1 MDTKTRRVL
10 IIVCVLAFILT
21 STFTWGVI
29 SAGMDAA
36 QAGVEAGREAAGWT
50 VAWILANATL
60 LVPVFF
66 LGGIIWLVRMKT
78 KG

>member
-1 MDTKTRRVL
+1 MDAKTRRVL
-10 IIVCVLAFILT
+10 IVVCVLAFILT

-36 QAGVEAGREAAGWT
+36 QAGVEAGREAAGLT
-50 VAWILANATL
+50 VAWILAHANM

-66 LGGIIWLVRMKT
+66 LGVIIWLARMKT

>member
-29 SAGMDAA
+29 SSGMDAA

-50 VAWILANATL
+50 VSWILAHANL

-66 LGGIIWLVRMKT
+66 LGVIVWLARMKT